1 MLEKLDVVLILGRE
15 VKFNVK
21 LYSLYIWIFVLR
33 EDVVLY
39 FRNKE
44 VMKIIDDKY
53 FLVILY
59 FR

>member
-59 FR
+59 FC